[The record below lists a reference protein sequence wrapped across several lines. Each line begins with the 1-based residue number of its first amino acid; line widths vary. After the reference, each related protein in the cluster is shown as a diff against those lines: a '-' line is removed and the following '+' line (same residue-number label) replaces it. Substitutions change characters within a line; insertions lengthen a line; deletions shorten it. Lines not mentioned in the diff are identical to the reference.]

1 MVLKKSIIYV
11 YGNWKSMEI
20 FGVVE
25 KNDNNFRNIDL
36 HKIHTYTYIYKNSL
50 LTNSLI
56 YIYYHEDNNHI
67 ICD

>member
-1 MVLKKSIIYV
+1 
-11 YGNWKSMEI
+11 MEI

-36 HKIHTYTYIYKNSL
+36 HKIHTYTYIYKNSF
-50 LTNSLI
+50 TNSLI

>member
-20 FGVVE
+20 FGAVE

-36 HKIHTYTYIYKNSL
+36 HKIHTYTYIYKNSF
-50 LTNSLI
+50 TNSLI

>member
-1 MVLKKSIIYV
+1 
-11 YGNWKSMEI
+11 MEI
-20 FGVVE
+20 FGAVE

-36 HKIHTYTYIYKNSL
+36 HKIHTYTYIYKNSF
-50 LTNSLI
+50 TNSLI